1 MKLLS
6 TILGIFLG
14 NLIGF
19 GIILSIMY
27 FIFKKIKNNE
37 WKLFIKTEEDFI
49 KIASIIGNPITKR
62 IK

>member
-1 MKLLS
+1 MHLLS

-19 GIILSIMY
+19 SIILSIMY
-27 FIFKKIKNNE
+27 FINKKIIAKKLE
-37 WKLFIKTEEDFI
+37 TFIRGKKLFMKMA
-49 KIASIIGNPITKR
+49 KIIGNPITKR